1 MLKLKRMFVL
11 VLAIAMLTSF
21 TGGVAYADARESM
34 EKQLQELQERQERET
49 KRLHREVVQML
60 ISWKP
65 NAKDYGYLLRSA
77 DYYMSMAEYIQRINM
92 HRLSL
97 EAPYKFGAL
106 LHYYEVTKSTLDK
119 RTEAMFKSVGLPV
132 DSSFEHD
139 LSNVIAKMDDIIA
152 IAQESHQVLS
162 MYFEEDIT
170 QPVADL
176 YHSYTV
182 SLDEFDSALEQFRS
196 RYK

>member
-34 EKQLQELQERQERET
+34 EKQLQELQERET

-65 NAKDYGYLLRSA
+65 NAKDYGNVLKSA
-77 DYYMSMAEYIQRINM
+77 DYYMSTPVFFKGLYKFN
-92 HRLSL
+92 LSL
-97 EAPYKFGAL
+97 EEPFKFGAL
-106 LHYYEVTKSTLDK
+106 LRFYEVTKSTLDK
-119 RTEAMFKSVGLPV
+119 RTEAMFKIVGLPV